1 MTTWSIDFAF
11 MIDTGD
17 LCTREEMERV
27 GWDKTRDTVLVSE
40 DLATGGI
47 RAHLV
52 SAKGNG
58 DPWIAG
64 KIKDDIEEF
73 GYGGALVRIKSDQEP
88 AIVDVQ
94 RAVSAKRGNAPT
106 IPVNSPVGDSQ
117 SNGRVESAIKKVRNM
132 VKTILSSLESRWSI
146 RVARDHPVYPWV
158 FEWAA
163 DLMTRYAQVGDLGKT
178 AVQLIRGSKSSRNI
192 AQFGEKILYKPLKL
206 SGHHR
211 GNMEDIFLDG
221 IFLGMRL
228 RSDEILIGTARG
240 VIKTRTL
247 RRRVEEEQWDPE
259 FAKSIKGEPRQPVP
273 GINSDHVPAAISDRA
288 GVRLEEDQ
296 PNARL
301 AQQDEFIDPPEAREV
316 SMPPDRLVTQVR
328 SDTLKRMYV
337 TRGLGKKYGPTP
349 GCSGCATV
357 GSHDQASHSD
367 TCRDRMRAELEKIE
381 EGREY
386 LAREQARVDAG
397 KQEQPSS
404 SSQKSA
410 VSEDWD
416 RPPEKFWRMGEE
428 DVRMK
433 QDITATSGASSSSA
447 SRGPAMDTESRPSRK
462 RAADVQTEDLED
474 NEQLDAN
481 ENAASPHKRRRS
493 LLTEECSLA
502 IGNTSSLKR
511 TSSVWETKVAGHGC
525 MGLDES
531 MDITTVNE
539 QGVQWDFTDVEM
551 RNEAFRKTVAEKPF
565 LLMGAHPCASWRSKS
580 NASWSRMTQRERKMT
595 SCTEP
600 EYTCSLF
607 VACTSCSTM
616 KDGTSYMNTAKASCH
631 GRKIAWKKFRR

>member
-1 MTTWSIDFAF
+1 MTPVSPIETQLRKVIPELCVNDVPERVAEVEMSSSNPVRGDPLPDGLQPFDENLVDEEEQRGDCVEVHEDMQDDDQERKGVVAQGERARPLPQPRLPTRQEVQEHELTHVPYRSWCVHCVRGAGRSDAHRRGTRQDEEEREQHMTTWNIDYAV

-52 SAKGNG
+52 SAKRNG
-58 DPWIAG
+58 DSWIA
-64 KIKDDIEEF
+64 EEF
-73 GYGGALVRIKSDQEP
+73 GYGGVPVRVKSDQEP

-94 RAVSAKRGNAPT
+94 RAVIAKRGNAPT

-117 SNGRVESAIKKVRNM
+117 SNGRVENAIKKVRNM
-132 VKTILSSLESRWSI
+132 VKTILSSLESRWGI

-163 DLMTRYAQVGDLGKT
+163 DLMTRYAHVGDLGKT

-211 GNMEDIFLDG
+211 GNMEDTFFGG

-240 VIKTRTL
+240 NIKTRTL
-247 RRRVEEEQWDPE
+247 RRRVEEEQWYPE
-259 FAKSIKGEPRQPVP
+259 FAKFMKGEPRQPVP

-288 GVRLEEDQ
+288 GVHLEEDQ
-296 PNARL
+296 PDARL

-349 GCSGCATV
+349 GFPRCAAV
-357 GSHDQASHSD
+357 GSHHQASHSD
-367 TCRDRMRAELEKIE
+367 TCRDRMRAELEKSE

-386 LAREQARVDAG
+386 LAREQARVDA
-397 KQEQPSS
+397 KNQEQPSS
-404 SSQKSA
+404 SSHKRA
-410 VSEDWD
+410 VSEEWD
-416 RPPEKFWRMGEE
+416 RPPENSGECL
-428 DVRMK
+428 
-433 QDITATSGASSSSA
+433 
-447 SRGPAMDTESRPSRK
+447 RGC
-462 RAADVQTEDLED
+462 D
-474 NEQLDAN
+474 NETGHHR
-481 ENAASPHKRRRS
+481 HKW
-493 LLTEECSLA
+493 
-502 IGNTSSLKR
+502 GFFFQWKQR
-511 TSSVWETKVAGHGC
+511 T
-525 MGLDES
+525 
-531 MDITTVNE
+531 
-539 QGVQWDFTDVEM
+539 
-551 RNEAFRKTVAEKPF
+551 
-565 LLMGAHPCASWRSKS
+565 
-580 NASWSRMTQRERKMT
+580 
-595 SCTEP
+595 
-600 EYTCSLF
+600 
-607 VACTSCSTM
+607 
-616 KDGTSYMNTAKASCH
+616 CH
-631 GRKIAWKKFRR
+631 GHRKSTVQETSRRCAN